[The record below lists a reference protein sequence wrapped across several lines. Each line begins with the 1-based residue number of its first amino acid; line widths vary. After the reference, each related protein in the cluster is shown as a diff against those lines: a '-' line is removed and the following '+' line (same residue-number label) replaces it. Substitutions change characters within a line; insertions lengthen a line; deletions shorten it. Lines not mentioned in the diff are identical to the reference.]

1 MWRIGSRD
9 QKGKTENELSSY
21 PDRRLQRIKHHWA
34 MVIVINGQVVN
45 MFLKIKPT
53 EELQEQCNT
62 RLFTMLNYLKSV
74 LLPHDTIPRNFSNC
88 QDHWRKNSFLH
99 DRITIITPKK
109 FNMNITAST
118 YNPYTNLSVPAIS
131 FIINFF

>member
-1 MWRIGSRD
+1 M
-9 QKGKTENELSSY
+9 ELNTITICPVSANAALLPMLY
-21 PDRRLQRIKHHWA
+21 DTFD
-34 MVIVINGQVVN
+34 
-45 MFLKIKPT
+45 FLKIKPT

-99 DRITIITPKK
+99 DCITIITPKK

-118 YNPYTNLSVPAIS
+118 YNPYTNLSVPALS